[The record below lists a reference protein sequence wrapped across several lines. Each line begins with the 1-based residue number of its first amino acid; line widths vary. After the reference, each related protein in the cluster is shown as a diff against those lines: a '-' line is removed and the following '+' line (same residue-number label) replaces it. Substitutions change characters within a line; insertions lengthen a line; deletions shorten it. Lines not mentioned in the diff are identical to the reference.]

1 MGPYKT
7 KKFFKFLKFHIWVCC
22 ICIIFSS
29 PPIPPMSSNT
39 PSSIHYLFFLWFI
52 WIVKFFIFFWNKK
65 ARVSFFFFWHEAPGP
80 LNFLGNTVYLNKLYQ
95 PPGWGLGQQTHL
107 LYVRE
112 KICSKLMEYLVIV
125 MHIKILKLWIW
136 KFHQVGV
143 HGGIKRVFLPV

>member
-29 PPIPPMSSNT
+29 PSIPPMSSNT

-52 WIVKFFIFFWNKK
+52 WIVKFFILFWNKK
-65 ARVSFFFFWHEAPGP
+65 ARVSFFFWHEAPGP